1 MIQTA
6 VLAYRNEFVSSASG
20 SLEVELVAPG
30 LIGLLL
36 ERILLLET
44 KFILFANGS
53 TMIRASILVVL
64 D

>member
-6 VLAYRNEFVSSASG
+6 FLAYRNEFVSSSSG
-20 SLEVELVAPG
+20 PLEVELVAPG